1 MKDEEINRRIGAL
14 FDHQPTTGGVER
26 EPDHHQHDEMPP
38 PFNVGAAEEDNQ
50 SRDNLLIA
58 ALARLLFEGGNESIR
73 LELFTGDDLLTSQI
87 LRIRQVLADKR
98 IPAGDNNAVFT
109 LSKQG
114 QDVLL
119 TALANG
125 QTLVIRVTRGTG

>member
-1 MKDEEINRRIGAL
+1 MTV
-14 FDHQPTTGGVER
+14 FDGSGHGR
-26 EPDHHQHDEMPP
+26 DEMPP
-38 PFNVGAAEEDNQ
+38 PFNIGADKPQINMSPEA
-50 SRDNLLIA
+50 RDELLVA
-58 ALARLLFEGGNESIR
+58 ALARLTFGGLYESIR
-73 LELFTGDDLLTSQI
+73 LELFTGDDLLTSDI

-109 LSKQG
+109 LSKEG
-114 QDVLL
+114 QDALL